1 MSRSR
6 LRRTPDRTSLLPMN
20 PALELVKVSVAMVL
34 GPGSEIVIDGTV
46 IILALLE
53 CEFAV
58 DNALDPV
65 TFRDREVAVFR
76 YTAEP

>member
-1 MSRSR
+1 
-6 LRRTPDRTSLLPMN
+6 
-20 PALELVKVSVAMVL
+20 MVL

-65 TFRDREVAVFR
+65 TFRDREVAVLR